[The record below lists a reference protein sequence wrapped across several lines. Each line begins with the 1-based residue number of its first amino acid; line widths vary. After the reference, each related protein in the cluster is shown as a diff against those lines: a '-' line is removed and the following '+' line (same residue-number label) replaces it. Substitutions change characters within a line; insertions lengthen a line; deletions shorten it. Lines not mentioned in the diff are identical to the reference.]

1 MAATSPSIHPQAL
14 QINPFSRIYPYMG
27 ISDATQIDRV
37 DALIRIVRSLEP
49 DLNLQ
54 LALTLLVVAR
64 QPGLSVGELADQ
76 IQSPQQT
83 ASRYVAILQGRYEL
97 PGSDGNSFARNPLLS
112 LEVSKQDPRRR
123 ALFLTTHGTK
133 RLNRILDAT
142 SRPA

>member
-1 MAATSPSIHPQAL
+1 
-14 QINPFSRIYPYMG
+14 MG
-27 ISDATQIDRV
+27 TSDAASIDRV
-37 DALIRIVRSLEP
+37 DALIRILRSLEP

-64 QPGLSVGELADQ
+64 QPGLSVGELADH

-112 LEVSKQDPRRR
+112 LEVSKHDPRRR
-123 ALFLTTHGTK
+123 ALFLTAYGTK
-133 RLNRILDAT
+133 RLNRILDAA

>member
-1 MAATSPSIHPQAL
+1 
-14 QINPFSRIYPYMG
+14 MG
-27 ISDATQIDRV
+27 ISDATQDDRV
-37 DALIRIVRSLEP
+37 VALIRTLRSLEP

-64 QPGLSVGELADQ
+64 QPGLSIGELADQ

-97 PGSDGNSFARNPLLS
+97 PGSDSNSFARNPLLS